1 MEVMQVATKQLNT
14 RIVLRND
21 STANWLTNED

>member
-1 MEVMQVATKQLNT
+1 MEVVQVAKQLNT

-21 STANWLTNED
+21 TTANWLTNED